1 MAPYSYFPMILR
13 ENSASTKVNEYT
25 WLVDKPHPTT
35 VTKTVHSVTTRN
47 KNKKTKKKERK
58 KRIPH
63 MQKRRGFSSPLLVL
77 HQCLFII
84 LKAFKRL

>member
-1 MAPYSYFPMILR
+1 MILR

-58 KRIPH
+58 KEKDTTYAKKERI
-63 MQKRRGFSSPLLVL
+63 Q
-77 HQCLFII
+77 
-84 LKAFKRL
+84 